1 MKNRRAV
8 VGSLVVAG
16 LCAVSAP
23 ATTRYVD
30 IASPAPD
37 APYTNWAHASLSI
50 QSAINVAASGDEVL
64 VAPGTYLL
72 TGSEIWIPPDKTL
85 VLRSTQ
91 SRAAIIDAQGFTRG
105 MLIEGGGSRIEGF
118 TIRNGSD
125 LGHAGGGL
133 NLRTNCVVQDCLIV
147 SNQATGGGGVNVTA
161 GAVVQDCALVG
172 NRASFGG
179 GAEVAT
185 GGIVERCTVASNTA
199 THGGGIELYEG
210 GEAAECLIEGN
221 VADTIGG
228 GVVLYSGI
236 AGLVRDCVIR
246 NNAVTNLGMGVG
258 GGGVHIQHSGA
269 VSNCWIMG
277 NSVTS
282 TNGWGGGVMM
292 DSGGQTGT
300 GRLVNAVISG
310 NWAGGLG
317 GGVYSI
323 GPLGAVQPVI
333 NCTIVSNAAGR
344 DGGGAWANTTR
355 FVNDIIYFNSA
366 PTNAN
371 LNAHDDVLSCIISNC
386 CTTSNYFW
394 PNITNAPAFVDAGA
408 GDYRLATASF
418 CIDAGTTNG
427 APRTDIEGN
436 PRPWIGKPGIGSTN
450 CDMGAYEYRFRFN
463 DIRTLATNQLEFKW
477 DVQDRGIYRLQAAT
491 NVATDPLHP
500 VWEPV
505 LAYTNG
511 GMAAGQ
517 FQVHTQEV
525 TAPGLMPGHVLFR
538 MLVSHTPAKRSK
550 R

>member
-1 MKNRRAV
+1 MNNRWIAV
-8 VGSLVVAG
+8 GALAVAG
-16 LCAVSAP
+16 LSAVPSP

-50 QSAINVAASGDEVL
+50 QSAINVAASGDEIL

-72 TGSEIWIPPDKTL
+72 TGSENWIPPGKTL

-91 SRAAIIDAQGFTRG
+91 SRAAIIDAQGLSRG
-105 MLIEGGGSRIEGF
+105 LLIEGAGSVVEGF

-125 LGHAGGGL
+125 IGHAGGGV
-133 NLRTNCVVQDCLIV
+133 NLQTNCVVQDCLIV
-147 SNQATGGGGVNVTA
+147 SNQATGGGGAYVTA

-179 GAEVAT
+179 GAEVVP
-185 GGIVERCTVASNTA
+185 GGLMERCTVASNVA
-199 THGGGIELYEG
+199 AHGGGIDLYEAG
-210 GEAAECLIEGN
+210 TAAECLIEGN
-221 VADTIGG
+221 VADTLGG

-236 AGLVRDCVIR
+236 SGLVRDCVIR
-246 NNAVTNLGMGVG
+246 NNSVTNLGVAVG
-258 GGGVHIQHSGA
+258 GGGVHIQQSGV
-269 VSNCWIMG
+269 VSNCWITG
-277 NSVTS
+277 NRVTS
-282 TNGWGGGVMM
+282 TNGYGGGVMM
-292 DSGGQTGT
+292 ESAGQAGT
-300 GRLVNAVISG
+300 GRLVNAVISA
-310 NWAGGLG
+310 NWAGGMG
-317 GGVYSI
+317 GGVYSS
-323 GPLGAVQPVI
+323 GPLGAVQPVV

-344 DGGGAWANTTR
+344 DGGGAFAYTTR
-355 FVNDIIYFNSA
+355 FINDIIYFNAA

-371 LNAHDDVLSCIISNC
+371 LNAHDSELSCIISNC

-408 GDYRLATASF
+408 GDFRLATASL

-427 APRTDIEGN
+427 APRVDIEGN
-436 PRPWIGKPGIGSTN
+436 PRPRIGRPGMGVTN
-450 CDMGAYEYRFRFN
+450 CDMGAYEYGFHFN
-463 DIRTLATNQLEFKW
+463 DIRTLATNQLQFKW

-491 NVATDPLHP
+491 NVAADPLHP
-500 VWEPV
+500 FWEPV
-505 LAYTNG
+505 MAYTNG

-525 TAPGLMPGHVLFR
+525 TAPGPMPGHVLFR
-538 MLVSHTPAKRSK
+538 MLVSHTPAKRGK